1 MTRIRLEID
10 HLQIHRPKKRWKL
23 YFVVAAEHPT
33 DSSQM
38 VISIIPQNTILVV
51 PGQHNNVAF
60 ESDGPGAN
68 GLFILSREMPQNR
81 ELNTHVY
88 ILHSRRTI
96 NEIGKFLK
104 DIENGIGGQ
113 TMGLL
118 TNILGTTNPWLAIAR
133 KALPLVGQI
142 LEKIPDRNMGFIT
155 MFERFGPEFENEVE
169 VDRESRGGHI
179 TMVYSWA
186 VEELA

>member
-38 VISIIPQNTILVV
+38 VISIIPENPILVV
-51 PGQHNNVAF
+51 PGQNNQVAF
-60 ESDGPGAN
+60 EAAGPGAN
-68 GLFILSREMPQNR
+68 GLFILSREMPPNR

-88 ILHSRRTI
+88 ILHSRRSV
-96 NEIGKFLK
+96 NEIGKVLK
-104 DIENGIGGQ
+104 DIESGIGGGA
-113 TMGLL
+113 MGFLS
-118 TNILGTTNPWLAIAR
+118 NILGTTNPWLAIAR
-133 KALPLVGQI
+133 QALPLVGQI

-169 VDRESRGGHI
+169 IDRESRGGHI
-179 TMVYSWA
+179 TMVHSWA
-186 VEELA
+186 VED